1 MVPVPVLLSPA
12 GALALL
18 SPFGPAALVISS
30 SSGSE
35 LAMLVCWT
43 SRLLCLG
50 VAGRDL
56 VLGNAEASGSE
67 GLSSVGALR
76 STLAA
81 ELSVP
86 PSETMCC

>member
-1 MVPVPVLLSPA
+1 MFVGQA
-12 GALALL
+12 G
-18 SPFGPAALVISS
+18 SCG
-30 SSGSE
+30 
-35 LAMLVCWT
+35 
-43 SRLLCLG
+43 LG